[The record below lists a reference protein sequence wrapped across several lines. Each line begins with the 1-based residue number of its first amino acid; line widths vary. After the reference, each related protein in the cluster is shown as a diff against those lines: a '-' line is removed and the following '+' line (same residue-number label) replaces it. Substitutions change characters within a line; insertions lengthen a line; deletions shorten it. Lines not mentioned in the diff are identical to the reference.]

1 MRKGKAKMPKGKR
14 IRKGRKKVEREDKEK
29 ASKSTLEGGILL
41 YLKGEVIG
49 SRLLFY
55 TFLIFELR
63 RSVVL
68 LYQNLFFLDIRT
80 ETR

>member
-41 YLKGEVIG
+41 YLKGG
-49 SRLLFY
+49 SHWKSFA
-55 TFLIFELR
+55 
-63 RSVVL
+63 L
-68 LYQNLFFLDIRT
+68 LYILDIRA
-80 ETR
+80 ETVGCSFIPESFFSGYSN